1 MDAVDTSMGK
11 SVKLRR
17 DSAMSTT
24 KSMFELIS
32 TKSIQSSVAL
42 SILSFMGSSYYS
54 GAVSALKMVVG
65 FWVTFPL

>member
-1 MDAVDTSMGK
+1 MGG

-17 DSAMSTT
+17 DSAMSMT

-42 SILSFMGSSYYS
+42 SILSSMGSPYYS
-54 GAVSALKMVVG
+54 GAVSASKMVVG
-65 FWVTFPL
+65 FWVCVLFFYKCILN